1 MNISLHFESRLQASP
16 EQLWRWITSVDGILR
31 EIRPLLSMSVPP
43 GIRSLEDLE
52 VVPRRPLFRSHM
64 RLFGLLPLGTSQLTL
79 LELTPGRGFI
89 EQSPMTG
96 MRLWRHERRIL
107 PTPGEAG
114 ECLLI
119 DQLTVRPLFAAGLV
133 RWFLTRIFRHRHRV
147 LCRQFRADR
156 R

>member
-96 MRLWRHERRIL
+96 CASGAMSD
-107 PTPGEAG
+107 AS
-114 ECLLI
+114 C
-119 DQLTVRPLFAAGLV
+119 
-133 RWFLTRIFRHRHRV
+133 RHRARPGNA
-147 LCRQFRADR
+147 CWSTS
-156 R
+156 

>member
-96 MRLWRHERRIL
+96 MRLWR
-107 PTPGEAG
+107 TSDAS
-114 ECLLI
+114 C
-119 DQLTVRPLFAAGLV
+119 
-133 RWFLTRIFRHRHRV
+133 RHRARPGNA
-147 LCRQFRADR
+147 CWSTS
-156 R
+156 

>member
-89 EQSPMTG
+89 
-96 MRLWRHERRIL
+96 
-107 PTPGEAG
+107 
-114 ECLLI
+114 
-119 DQLTVRPLFAAGLV
+119 AAGLV

-147 LCRQFRADR
+147 LCRQFRTDR

>member
-107 PTPGEAG
+107 PAPGEAG
-114 ECLLI
+114 NACWS
-119 DQLTVRPLFAAGLV
+119 TS
-133 RWFLTRIFRHRHRV
+133 
-147 LCRQFRADR
+147 
-156 R
+156 